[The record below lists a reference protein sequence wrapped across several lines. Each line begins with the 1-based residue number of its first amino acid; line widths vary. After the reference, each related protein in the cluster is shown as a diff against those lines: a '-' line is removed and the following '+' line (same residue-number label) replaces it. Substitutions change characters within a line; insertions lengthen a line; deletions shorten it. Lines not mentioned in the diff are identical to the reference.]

1 MIDVEIK
8 KLLYKTKPLA
18 KIESVSKKG
27 IHYECEI
34 SDRMLHFIVPINDIG
49 DGTFGVELQ
58 AQLLIRYIIT

>member
-1 MIDVEIK
+1 MSKDEIK
-8 KLLYKTKPLA
+8 KLLYKTKPIA

-34 SDRMLHFIVPINDIG
+34 PETILHFIVPLDDIG

-58 AQLLIRYIIT
+58 AHLLIRYIIN